1 MLADDGHESG
11 AVRVLDDETDADNP
25 TRRHHLYEEGTHLQK
40 KPVSELKKY
49 PIDIHWLHVKVV
61 YII

>member
-25 TRRHHLYEEGTHLQK
+25 ARRHHLYGNGTYLQN
-40 KPVSELKKY
+40 KPDSE
-49 PIDIHWLHVKVV
+49 
-61 YII
+61 